1 MYIKLTRFDNRPV
14 WLNAAFV
21 VTVEPR
27 RDGSGSVVVPI
38 GDGLDYDVRESPEE
52 VLRMLE
58 GCPAPQVVPVP
69 VSDCLT
75 KTPADVSPEPER
87 KTEKADNGKE
97 TVTTPAREDAGG
109 TVTAPVREGA
119 DGTVNMERLQNI
131 LAHAGVASRRG
142 AAALIESGVVTVDG
156 IVVKEP
162 GARFEIGSLG
172 SEGSGPVIRVNG
184 KTITTEEKH
193 RTIVLYKPVGVLS
206 TMSDPFGGK
215 TVAELV
221 RTPERLV
228 PIGRL
233 DKDSEGLLL
242 MSNDGTLVNELTHPR
257 FNHTKTYLVKVAGRW
272 SAEKLKTL
280 RSPLTLDDGYTIRP
294 VPVEVVQEWEN
305 NTRLLKFV
313 LSEGRKRQIR
323 KMCSAAHLVVLTLK
337 RGKVGNFELP
347 SDLQPGEWRDLTDAE
362 LKLLR

>member
-1 MYIKLTRFDNRPV
+1 
-14 WLNAAFV
+14 
-21 VTVEPR
+21 
-27 RDGSGSVVVPI
+27 
-38 GDGLDYDVRESPEE
+38 
-52 VLRMLE
+52 
-58 GCPAPQVVPVP
+58 
-69 VSDCLT
+69 
-75 KTPADVSPEPER
+75 
-87 KTEKADNGKE
+87 
-97 TVTTPAREDAGG
+97 
-109 TVTAPVREGA
+109 
-119 DGTVNMERLQNI
+119 MERLQNI

-162 GARFEIGSLG
+162 GARFD
-172 SEGSGPVIRVNG
+172 EGVQIKVNG
-184 KTITTEEKH
+184 KVVSAEEKR
-193 RTIVLYKPVGVLS
+193 RTIVLYKPIGVLS

-221 RTPERLV
+221 KTPERLV

-272 SAEKLKTL
+272 SEEKLKTL

-294 VPVEVVQEWEN
+294 VPVEVVQDFGN

-337 RGKVGNFELP
+337 RVKVGNFELP
-347 SDLQPGEWRDLTDAE
+347 PDLRPGEWRDLTDAE
-362 LKLLR
+362 LKSLQGDR